1 MLSFFSIRA
10 TYDYVEEK
18 DLADHLD
25 SLLKYNLEYVGI
37 INAQGRMLEQ
47 ATKNLALSRE
57 KMEMLCMGIRLQHS
71 MHADFDEELGSVNY
85 ITTERSKLK
94 FISIPIFSNIMIIIV
109 KKDVDH
115 VPLIQKIN
123 SKQFLAI
130 LKNQLDK
137 YNTVTPGIRNN

>member
-1 MLSFFSIRA
+1 M
-10 TYDYVEEK
+10 EER

-25 SLLKYNLEYVGI
+25 SLLKYNLEYIGI
-37 INAQGRMLEQ
+37 INAQGRILEQ
-47 ATKNLALSRE
+47 APKNLTLSRE

-94 FISIPIFSNIMIIIV
+94 FISIPIFSNIIIAIV
-109 KKDVDH
+109 KKSADH
-115 VPLIQKIN
+115 TPLIQKIN
-123 SKQFLAI
+123 SKQFQTI

-137 YNTVTPGIRNN
+137 YNIVTPGIRNR